1 MDNFDNEKLK
11 EDNKEVQDN
20 QVELENQENQENQV
34 DLENQENIQENEI
47 EEPKLISSIPHY
59 EVKSSKKETYR
70 RPSGLS
76 YLAIGIIGAMIG
88 GFIMAAIAPSY
99 LFGKV
104 IPYPENKADTTPLAQ
119 QVVIKPSEDITI
131 ATAVS
136 MKVKPAVV
144 GISTISVETNV
155 FGNLE
160 PLEGVGSGFIVD
172 SRGYIVTNAHV
183 VGENPKELIVYFID
197 GKELPGEVLWKD
209 TTLDMAVVKV
219 DATNLPI
226 VELGDSDAIQVGEL
240 AIAIGNPLGLRY
252 DRTVTQGIISGLNRT
267 IQVSPRDIMEDLI
280 QTDAAINPGNSGGP
294 LINNEG
300 HIIGINTAKAS
311 AESLGFAIPINI
323 AKPIINQLIKEGK
336 FQATYLGIGLL
347 DREIAGYLDTDIQIK
362 KGIYI
367 TSVLQ
372 GFAADKVGLKPE
384 DIITHVD
391 GIEVNTMIKFK
402 SVLYGKKPGDKVI
415 LTYER
420 ENKVYET
427 EATLMAKPED

>member
-1 MDNFDNEKLK
+1 
-11 EDNKEVQDN
+11 
-20 QVELENQENQENQV
+20 
-34 DLENQENIQENEI
+34 
-47 EEPKLISSIPHY
+47 
-59 EVKSSKKETYR
+59 
-70 RPSGLS
+70 
-76 YLAIGIIGAMIG
+76 MIG
-88 GFIMAAIAPSY
+88 GFIMAAIAPTY

-104 IPYPENKADTTPLAQ
+104 IPYPENNKVDTTQLAQ
-119 QVVIKPSEDITI
+119 QVVIKPTEDITI

-155 FGNLE
+155 FGNTR
-160 PLEGVGSGFIVD
+160 PTEGVGSGFIVD

-183 VGENPKELIVYFID
+183 VGDNPKEITVYFID

-209 TTLDMAVVKV
+209 TTLDMAVIKV

-226 VELGDSDAIQVGEL
+226 VELGDSDTIQVGEL

-267 IQVSPRDIMEDLI
+267 IQVTQSDIMEDLI

-300 HIIGINTAKAS
+300 HIIGINTAKAT

-323 AKPIINQLIKEGK
+323 AKPIISQLINEGK

-367 TSVLQ
+367 TSILQ
-372 GFAADKVGLKPE
+372 GYAADKSGLKPE
-384 DIITHVD
+384 DVITHVD
-391 GIEVNTMIKFK
+391 GIEVNTMVKFK
-402 SVLYGKKPGDKVI
+402 SVLYSKKPGDKI
-415 LTYER
+415 TIKYER
-420 ENKVYET
+420 ENKAYET
-427 EATLMAKPED
+427 EATLMAKPEE

>member
-1 MDNFDNEKLK
+1 MDNFDNEKLQ
-11 EDNKEVQDN
+11 QDN
-20 QVELENQENQENQV
+20 QEELLKNET
-34 DLENQENIQENEI
+34 ENETENKI
-47 EEPKLISSIPHY
+47 EDPKPISNFDHY
-59 EVKSSKKETYR
+59 EIKSDKKENYR
-70 RPSGLS
+70 RHSGLS

-88 GFIMAAIAPSY
+88 GFIMAAIAPTY

-104 IPYPENKADTTPLAQ
+104 IPYPENNKVDTAQLAQ

-144 GISTISVETNV
+144 GISTISVETNI
-155 FGNLE
+155 FGNNE
-160 PLEGVGSGFIVD
+160 SLEGVGSGFIVD

-183 VGENPKELIVYFID
+183 VGDNPKEITVYFID

-209 TTLDMAVVKV
+209 TTLDMAVIKV
-219 DATNLPI
+219 DAANLPI
-226 VELGDSDAIQVGEL
+226 VELGDSDTIQVGEL

-323 AKPIINQLIKEGK
+323 AKPIISQLINEGK

-367 TSVLQ
+367 TSILQ
-372 GFAADKVGLKPE
+372 GYAADKSGLKPE
-384 DIITHVD
+384 DVITHVD
-391 GIEVNTMIKFK
+391 GIEVNTMVKFK
-402 SVLYGKKPGDKVI
+402 SVLYSKKPGDKI
-415 LTYER
+415 IIKYER
-420 ENKVYET
+420 ENKAYET
-427 EATLMAKPED
+427 EATLMVKPEE

>member
-1 MDNFDNEKLK
+1 MDNFDNEK
-11 EDNKEVQDN
+11 Q
-20 QVELENQENQENQV
+20 QQENLSENPSEDKV
-34 DLENQENIQENEI
+34 
-47 EEPKLISSIPHY
+47 EEPKPINKDEHY
-59 EVKSSKKETYR
+59 ETKGHKKENYR
-70 RPSGLS
+70 RHSGLS

-88 GFIMAAIAPSY
+88 GFIMAAIAPTY
-99 LFGKV
+99 LFGKL
-104 IPYPENKADTTPLAQ
+104 IPYPENKVDTSQLAQ
-119 QVVIKPSEDITI
+119 QVVIKPSDDITI

-144 GISTISVETNV
+144 GISTISVETSV
-155 FGNLE
+155 FGNTR
-160 PLEGVGSGFIVD
+160 PTEGVGSGFIVD

-183 VGENPKELIVYFID
+183 VGDNPKEIKVYFID
-197 GKELPGEVLWKD
+197 GKELIAEVLWKD
-209 TTLDMAVVKV
+209 KTLDMAVIKV

-226 VELGDSDAIQVGEL
+226 VELGDSDMIQVGEL

-267 IQVSPRDIMEDLI
+267 IQVSQTDIMEDLI

-311 AESLGFAIPINI
+311 AEGLGFAIPINI
-323 AKPIINQLIKEGK
+323 AKPIISQLINEGK

-347 DREIAGYLDTDIQIK
+347 DREIAGYLNTNIQIT

-372 GFAADKVGLKPE
+372 GYAADKAGLKAE
-384 DIITHVD
+384 DLITHVD

-402 SVLYGKKPGDKVI
+402 SLLYGKKPGENVT

-420 ENKVYET
+420 ENKTYET
-427 EATLMAKPED
+427 EATLMAKPEE

>member
-11 EDNKEVQDN
+11 
-20 QVELENQENQENQV
+20 QENLTENLSEDKV
-34 DLENQENIQENEI
+34 
-47 EEPKLISSIPHY
+47 EEPKQINNDEHF
-59 EVKSSKKETYR
+59 ETKGHKKENYKRHT
-70 RPSGLS
+70 GLS

-88 GFIMAAIAPSY
+88 GFIMAAIAPTY

-104 IPYPENKADTTPLAQ
+104 IPYPENKVDTSQLAQ
-119 QVVIKPSEDITI
+119 QVVIKPSDDITV

-144 GISTISVETNV
+144 GISTISVETSV
-155 FGNLE
+155 FGNTR
-160 PLEGVGSGFIVD
+160 PTEGVGSGFIVD

-183 VGENPKELIVYFID
+183 VGDNPKEIKVYFID
-197 GKELPGEVLWKD
+197 GKELIAEVLWKD
-209 TTLDMAVVKV
+209 TTLDMAVIKV

-226 VELGDSDAIQVGEL
+226 VELGDSDTIQVGEL

-267 IQVSPRDIMEDLI
+267 IQVSQTDIMEDLI

-300 HIIGINTAKAS
+300 RIIGINTAKAS

-323 AKPIINQLIKEGK
+323 AKPIINQLINEGK

-347 DREIAGYLDTDIQIK
+347 DREIAGYLNTNIQIT

-372 GFAADKVGLKPE
+372 GYAADKAGLKAE
-384 DIITHVD
+384 DLITHVD
-391 GIEVNTMIKFK
+391 GIEVNTLIKFK
-402 SVLYGKKPGDKVI
+402 SLLYSKKPGEKVT

-420 ENKVYET
+420 ENKTYEV
-427 EATLMAKPED
+427 EATLMAKPEE

>member
-11 EDNKEVQDN
+11 EDNKEDQDN
-20 QVELENQENQENQV
+20 QVDLENLENKENQV

-59 EVKSSKKETYR
+59 EVKSYKKETYR

>member
-11 EDNKEVQDN
+11 EDNKEDQDN
-20 QVELENQENQENQV
+20 QVDLENQVNQV
-34 DLENQENIQENEI
+34 DLENQEDIQENEI
-47 EEPKLISSIPHY
+47 EKPIPISSIPHY

-88 GFIMAAIAPSY
+88 GFIIAAIAPSY